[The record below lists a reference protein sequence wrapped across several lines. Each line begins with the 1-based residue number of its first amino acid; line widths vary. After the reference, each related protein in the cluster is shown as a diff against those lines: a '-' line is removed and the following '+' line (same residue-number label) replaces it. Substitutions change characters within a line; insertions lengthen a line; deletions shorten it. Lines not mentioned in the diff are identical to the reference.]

1 VAKGVVAWARSPKRE
16 VTYSRAGRLV
26 ELAHATLPSMWQ
38 RLLPP
43 AFEAGNY
50 AERTV
55 LSNPG
60 GVLEPQPT
68 PYAVYGGWRKQ
79 RKREVWRALG
89 ASLSGLAGGFRRN
102 SSR

>member
-1 VAKGVVAWARSPKRE
+1 
-16 VTYSRAGRLV
+16 
-26 ELAHATLPSMWQ
+26 MWK

-43 AFEAGNY
+43 AFEADNY

-55 LSNPG
+55 LSTPG